1 MNENREIY
9 ITFRRI
15 SNPSQLYLYRDLVL
29 KALSNEL
36 FSIFAHSHYII
47 ISICS
52 KVTISS
58 NNNNINNTFN
68 NSINKSFN
76 QKIKNKIKNYFRKN
90 DLLGIFDNLKNN
102 KKNNQSKINKID
114 KNSKENN
121 WKLIEM
127 INKND
132 KIKLNPIINKFNI
145 KK

>member
-15 SNPSQLYLYRDLVL
+15 INPSQLYLYRDLVL

-68 NSINKSFN
+68 NSTNKSFN
-76 QKIKNKIKNYFRKN
+76 QKIKNKGNNYFRKN
-90 DLLGIFDNLKNN
+90 DLIGIFDNLKNN
-102 KKNNQSKINKID
+102 KIKNNQSKINKIN

-121 WKLIEM
+121 LKVLEI
-127 INKND
+127 INKD
-132 KIKLNPIINKFNI
+132 YKTKLNPNINKLNI
-145 KK
+145 K

>member
-1 MNENREIY
+1 MLGNHSTMNENREIY

-15 SNPSQLYLYRDLVL
+15 SNPPQLYLYCYLAL
-29 KALSNEL
+29 KALSNGL
-36 FSIFAHSHYII
+36 FSIFSHPHYIM

-102 KKNNQSKINKID
+102 KKKNNQSKINKID
-114 KNSKENN
+114 KNSK
-121 WKLIEM
+121 
-127 INKND
+127 
-132 KIKLNPIINKFNI
+132 
-145 KK
+145 